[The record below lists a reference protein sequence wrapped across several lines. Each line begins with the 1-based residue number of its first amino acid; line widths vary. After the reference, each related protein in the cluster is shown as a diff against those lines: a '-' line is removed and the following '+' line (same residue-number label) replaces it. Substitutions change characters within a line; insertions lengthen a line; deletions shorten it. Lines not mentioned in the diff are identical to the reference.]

1 MAKRSEADMG
11 SLSFGDRSLS
21 ITAASELLN
30 TKSGNTLGCIIDTA
44 VVRIKDAKTTKAE
57 RLTDAHFSTRYEA
70 TANGRNAKTE
80 RYLTAPSGIWR
91 KPREL
96 A

>member
-1 MAKRSEADMG
+1 MAKRSEVDMG

-21 ITAASELLN
+21 KTAARELLN
-30 TKSGNTLGCIIDTA
+30 TKTGNTLGCIIDTA
-44 VVRIKDAKTTKAE
+44 VGRIKDAKTTKAE
-57 RLTDAHFSTRYEA
+57 RATDAHFSTRHEA
-70 TANGRNAKTE
+70 MSNGRISKAGQ
-80 RYLTAPSGIWR
+80 YVTAPSGVWR

>member
-21 ITAASELLN
+21 KTAARELLN

-57 RLTDAHFSTRYEA
+57 RATEAHFSTRYQA
-70 TANGRNAKTE
+70 TSSVHDSKTGRHM
-80 RYLTAPSGIWR
+80 TAPSGIWR